1 VLTPPSPSWKS
12 LAGIGKRIAHVA
24 LLLAV
29 VAAIVAT
36 VSASRG
42 PVLTEFGATRKVW
55 FAHHTPDAKYQNGCC
70 FLPKQRD
77 GTDRYYTVHY
87 GAGTHV
93 DMFEMGF
100 APTISVVL
108 ARLVVLHEAGPGARL
123 VYDLKPAGCEQIE
136 YRSALLSRA
145 IGGAMFA
152 ELSRNGG
159 TGGAPKG
166 HVGDILFIALPVGA
180 HPGC

>member
-1 VLTPPSPSWKS
+1 MGT
-12 LAGIGKRIAHVA
+12 RIAHVA

-36 VSASRG
+36 VSAARG
-42 PVLTEFGATRKVW
+42 SILTEFGATRKVW
-55 FAHHTPDAKYQNGCC
+55 FAHHTADPKYQNGCC
-70 FLPKQRD
+70 FLPRQRD
-77 GTDRYYTVHY
+77 GTDQFYFVQY
-87 GAGTHV
+87 GKGTRV
-93 DMFEMGF
+93 GMFEMDF
-100 APTISVVL
+100 APTVSVTY
-108 ARLVVLHEAGPGARL
+108 ARQVVLHEAGPGARL

-145 IGGAMFA
+145 VGGAMFA

-159 TGGAPKG
+159 NGGAPKG
-166 HVGDILFIALPVGA
+166 HVGDILFVAFPVGA